1 MLEPERIAPKEAY
14 RKSNDGTALLVCA
27 YDDEDKFRSID
38 LERAISFKEF
48 KSKVPNP
55 TTSFTVHCRL
65 PAWPSFD
72 VTGRTDGFGSVS
84 RLSVGS
90 AFLRYAFSSAK

>member
-27 YDDEDKFRSID
+27 YDDEDKFRSIH

-48 KSKVPNP
+48 KSK
-55 TTSFTVHCRL
+55 L
-65 PAWPSFD
+65 PSLS
-72 VTGRTDGFGSVS
+72 DGQEIIFYCG
-84 RLSVGS
+84 
-90 AFLRYAFSSAK
+90 